1 MIRLRR
7 FDRREDVTAAAADVV
22 CALLAANP
30 EAVIGLATGRTQ
42 EPLFTELL
50 RRHRAGGVSFRR
62 AIFFHLDEYWRLP
75 ASSPQSMSHTLRSL
89 FVGATD
95 LPADRF
101 HCVDGMAVDPAA
113 EAARYE
119 TKIRQASGIDLQL
132 LGMGTNGHIGFNEPG
147 SPHDSRMRLINLT
160 DETREQNRD
169 FFPPDAVVPA
179 QALTMGIATILEAKS
194 ILVLVTGASKRAA
207 LQAAVEGT
215 ISAAC
220 PASALRRHPDCTMLC
235 DAEAVSSLKGM

>member
-1 MIRLRR
+1 MIKLRR
-7 FDRREDVTAAAADVV
+7 FERREDVTAAAADVV
-22 CALLAANP
+22 CALLAARP
-30 EAVIGLATGRTQ
+30 GAVVGLATGRTQ
-42 EPLFTELL
+42 EPLFDELL
-50 RRHRAGGVSFRR
+50 RRHGRGEVSFRQAR
-62 AIFFHLDEYWRLP
+62 FFHLDEYWRLP
-75 ASSPQSMSHTLRSL
+75 GSSPQSMSHTLRAL

-95 LPADRF
+95 LPPDRF
-101 HCVDGMAVDPAA
+101 HCVDGMAADPAV

-119 TKIRQASGIDLQL
+119 AEIRQAGGIDLQL

-147 SPHDSRMRLINLT
+147 SPHDSRMRLVTLT
-160 DETREQNRD
+160 EETRHQNRD
-169 FFPPDAVVPA
+169 FFPPDAVVPD

-194 ILVLVTGASKRAA
+194 ILVLVTGASKRTA
-207 LQAAVEGT
+207 LQAAIEGT